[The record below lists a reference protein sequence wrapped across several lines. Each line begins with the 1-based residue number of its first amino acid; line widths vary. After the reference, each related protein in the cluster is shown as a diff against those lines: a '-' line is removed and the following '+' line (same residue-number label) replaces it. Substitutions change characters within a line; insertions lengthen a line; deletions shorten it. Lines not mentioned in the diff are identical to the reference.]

1 MRGLARARSVSDV
14 ILNVVYLSELL
25 NEEVEKE
32 RKEGV
37 CYLVTWLPFF
47 CWFLLRLGI
56 LIISFIFVIIIEEK
70 FLMINFIL
78 KSLIIYQTCILS
90 YVLFYK

>member
-32 RKEGV
+32 RGKGV

-56 LIISFIFVIIIEEK
+56 LIISFIFVIIIEEN
-70 FLMINFIL
+70 LMINFIL